1 MTDGPEEFR
10 RVGAQLGLALSPAD
24 PAPFDTRFALDGLVD
39 GVRVHV
45 AQWIAQSVHV
55 DFAAF
60 LDPPADLRLSVRP
73 AGLASRLGELLG
85 RHDIPTGDAA
95 FDAALD
101 VHADEPAR
109 AQALLTPPV
118 RAALLA
124 WARSG
129 ARFELTDEGV
139 SLYVIP
145 GTYSTLDVA
154 DIVANVRAAAALA
167 ARVDEALRGV
177 PSSARLAPDIA
188 AWRAYAGA
196 HALAFSASPLRAT
209 GVLHGAHLT
218 ARAVATD
225 GGAYGVELR
234 LRFEAPLSWVLRV
247 RPARF
252 FDFLE
257 RTGDA
262 SPAATGDADF
272 DREFRVTTTDPA
284 RTRALLDAD
293 VRAALVALHRGDG
306 AVVLDADGLAV
317 RTAAMTDPAG
327 FGAIVDRV
335 AVVAQKLQRRAA
347 PYRGGA

>member
-10 RVGAQLGLALSPAD
+10 RVGAQLGLALSPAE
-24 PAPFDTRFALDGLVD
+24 PAPYDTRFALDGLVD
-39 GVRVHV
+39 GVRVHLQ
-45 AQWIAQSVHV
+45 QWMGQFVHV

-73 AGLASRLGELLG
+73 AGVASRLGELLG
-85 RHDIPTGDAA
+85 RHDIRTGDAD

-109 AQALLTPPV
+109 AQALLTAPV

-124 WARSG
+124 WAGSN

-139 SLYVIP
+139 SLYVVP
-145 GTYSTLDVA
+145 GAYSTLDVD

-167 ARVDEALRGV
+167 ARVNEALRGV
-177 PSSARLAPDIA
+177 PSSTRLAADIA

-209 GVLHGAHLT
+209 GALHGAWLA
-218 ARAVATD
+218 ARAVATE

-234 LRFEAPLSWVLRV
+234 LRFEAPLPWSLRV

-257 RTGDA
+257 RTGEA

-293 VRAALVALHRGDG
+293 VRAALLGLHRGDG
-306 AVVLDADGLAV
+306 AVLLDADGLSV

-327 FGAIVDRV
+327 FGDIVDRV

-347 PYRGGA
+347 PYRG